1 MTLLREF
8 GSSQLIPHADPATL
22 STVRYKNTAR
32 NKAVIDNS
40 RDMPLPGD
48 SMHTTLTIKKLSLA
62 LIAAGIG
69 CSAFAAD
76 IKLGAA
82 EALTGPAAK
91 YGSAIKNGLTLAADE
106 INAKGGVDGNKLVLI
121 IEDEQGKKEE
131 AINVFKKL
139 IFQDKVLMV
148 FGPTL
153 SNSAFAADP
162 IAVATKVVV
171 FGTSNT
177 ADGISTMGPTVF
189 RNSVMEADVLPVTT
203 AAAVKHF
210 GLKKVAVVYGNDDAF
225 TKSGYDVFKTT
236 LDAQKIEITTTETY
250 AKGDVDFKAQLTK
263 IKATNPDAIVC
274 SCLAEEAANIILQ
287 TRTLG
292 MKQPFIGGN
301 GFNSPKLFEIA
312 KDAADNTIM
321 GSPWSSENMTPAN
334 KAFIAAYKTKFNAE
348 PDQFAAQAYDA
359 IYIVADA
366 LRKMKLTGALDKDR
380 LALATAL
387 PGVKLN
393 GATGPF
399 EFRRATGKDGKPAGF
414 DANQDAIVNIAKGG
428 KFVLLK

>member
-1 MTLLREF
+1 MTKTFL
-8 GSSQLIPHADPATL
+8 
-22 STVRYKNTAR
+22 
-32 NKAVIDNS
+32 
-40 RDMPLPGD
+40 
-48 SMHTTLTIKKLSLA
+48 KKLPL
-62 LIAAGIG
+62 LLLAAGLAG
-69 CSAFAAD
+69 ATAAASAAD

-91 YGSAIKNGLTLAADE
+91 YGVAIKNGFTLAVDE
-106 INAKGGVDGNKLVLI
+106 INAKGGVNGNKIALI
-121 IEDEQGKKEE
+121 VEDEQGKKEE
-131 AINVFKKL
+131 AITVFKKL

-162 IAVATKVVV
+162 IAAAAKVVA

-177 ADGISTMGPTVF
+177 ADGITAIGPQIF
-189 RNSVMEADVLPVTT
+189 RNSVMESDVLPVTT
-203 AAAVKHF
+203 RAAIKHF
-210 GLKKVAVVYGNDDAF
+210 NLKKVAVIYGNDDAF
-225 TKSGYDVFKTT
+225 TKNGYDVFKTT
-236 LDAQKIEITTTETY
+236 LEAQKIPVTDTETY

-263 IKATNPDAIVC
+263 IKASNPDAIVC

-321 GSPWSSENMTPAN
+321 GSPWSAENSAPAN
-334 KAFIAAYKTKFNAE
+334 KAFIAAYKARFNAD

-359 IYIVADA
+359 MHLVAEA
-366 LRKMKLTGALDKDR
+366 IKKAKLTGALDKDR
-380 LALATAL
+380 EALREAL
-387 PGVKLN
+387 PTVKLD
-393 GATGPF
+393 GATGKF
-399 EFRRATGKDGKPAGF
+399 AFRRAPAKDGKEAGY
-414 DANQDAIVNIAKGG
+414 DADQDAIVNIAKSG

>member
-1 MTLLREF
+1 MRPSRSFHTLLSAAAALTAIATF
-8 GSSQLIPHADPATL
+8 G
-22 STVRYKNTAR
+22 
-32 NKAVIDNS
+32 
-40 RDMPLPGD
+40 
-48 SMHTTLTIKKLSLA
+48 TTQ
-62 LIAAGIG
+62 
-69 CSAFAAD
+69 AAD

-91 YGSAIKNGLTLAADE
+91 YGVAIKNGLTLAAE
-106 INAKGGVDGNKLVLI
+106 EVNAKGGVNGNKLALI

-162 IAVATKVVV
+162 IAAAAKVVA

-177 ADGISTMGPTVF
+177 AEGISAIGPTIF

-203 AAAVKHF
+203 KAAIKHF
-210 GLKKVAVVYGNDDAF
+210 GIKKVAVIYGNDDAF
-225 TKSGYDVFKTT
+225 TKNGYDVFKST
-236 LDAQKIEITTTETY
+236 LEAQKIPVTSTETY

-321 GSPWSSENMTPAN
+321 GSPWSAENQTAAN
-334 KAFIAAYKTKFNAE
+334 KAFMAAYKAKFSTE

-359 IYIVADA
+359 LHIVADA
-366 LRKMKLTGALDKDR
+366 LKKIKLSGNLDKDR
-380 LALATAL
+380 QALHDVL
-387 PGVKLN
+387 PSVKSE
-393 GATGPF
+393 GATGHF
-399 EFRRATGKDGKPAGF
+399 AFHRTAAKDGKQGGY
-414 DANQDAIVNIAKGG
+414 DAEQEAIVNIAKGG

>member
-1 MTLLREF
+1 MTTKNLL
-8 GSSQLIPHADPATL
+8 
-22 STVRYKNTAR
+22 
-32 NKAVIDNS
+32 
-40 RDMPLPGD
+40 
-48 SMHTTLTIKKLSLA
+48 KKLPL
-62 LIAAGIG
+62 LLLAAGLS
-69 CSAFAAD
+69 SAASIAGAAD
-76 IKLGAA
+76 IKIGAA

-91 YGSAIKNGLTLAADE
+91 YGVAIKNGFTLAVDE
-106 INAKGGVDGNKLVLI
+106 INAKGGVNGNKIALI
-121 IEDEQGKKEE
+121 VEDEQGKKEE
-131 AINVFKKL
+131 AITVFKKL
-139 IFQDKVLMV
+139 IFQDKVIML

-162 IAVATKVVV
+162 IANAAKIVA

-177 ADGISTMGPTVF
+177 ADGITAIGPHIF
-189 RNSVMEADVLPVTT
+189 RNSVMESDVLPVTT
-203 AAAVKHF
+203 RAAIKHF
-210 GLKKVAVVYGNDDAF
+210 NLKKVAVIYGNDDAF
-225 TKSGYDVFKTT
+225 TKNGYDVFKAT
-236 LDAQKIEITTTETY
+236 LENQKIQVTDTETY

-321 GSPWSSENMTPAN
+321 GSPWSADNAAPAN
-334 KAFIAAYKTKFNAE
+334 KAFMAAYKAKFNAE

-359 IYIVADA
+359 MHIAAEA
-366 LRKMKLTGALDKDR
+366 LKKAKLTGNLEKDR
-380 LALATAL
+380 EAVREAL
-387 PGVKLN
+387 PFVKMD
-393 GATGPF
+393 GATGKF
-399 EFRRATGKDGKPAGF
+399 AFRRAPAKDGKEAGY
-414 DANQDAIVNIAKGG
+414 DADQDAIVNIAKGG

>member
-1 MTLLREF
+1 MMTNTFLKKLPTLLF
-8 GSSQLIPHADPATL
+8 
-22 STVRYKNTAR
+22 
-32 NKAVIDNS
+32 
-40 RDMPLPGD
+40 
-48 SMHTTLTIKKLSLA
+48 
-62 LIAAGIG
+62 AAGLIG
-69 CSAFAAD
+69 TTAAASAAD

-91 YGSAIKNGLTLAADE
+91 YGVAIKNGFTLAVDE
-106 INAKGGVDGNKLVLI
+106 INAKGGVNGNKIALI
-121 IEDEQGKKEE
+121 VEDEQGKKEE
-131 AINVFKKL
+131 AITVFKKL

-162 IAVATKVVV
+162 IAAAAKVVA

-177 ADGISTMGPTVF
+177 ADGITAIGPQIF
-189 RNSVMEADVLPVTT
+189 RNSVMESDVLPVTT
-203 AAAVKHF
+203 RAAIKHF
-210 GLKKVAVVYGNDDAF
+210 GLKKVAVIYGNDDAF
-225 TKSGYDVFKTT
+225 TKNGYDVFKTT
-236 LDAQKIEITTTETY
+236 LDSQKIPVTDTETY

-263 IKATNPDAIVC
+263 IKASNPDAIVC

-321 GSPWSSENMTPAN
+321 GSPWSAENSAPAN
-334 KAFIAAYKTKFNAE
+334 KAFIAAYKAKFNAD

-359 IYIVADA
+359 MHLVAEA
-366 LRKMKLTGALDKDR
+366 IKKAKLTGALDKDR
-380 LALATAL
+380 EALREAL
-387 PGVKLN
+387 PTVKLD
-393 GATGPF
+393 GATGKF
-399 EFRRATGKDGKPAGF
+399 AFRRAPAKDGKEAGY
-414 DANQDAIVNIAKGG
+414 DADQDAIVNIAKGG